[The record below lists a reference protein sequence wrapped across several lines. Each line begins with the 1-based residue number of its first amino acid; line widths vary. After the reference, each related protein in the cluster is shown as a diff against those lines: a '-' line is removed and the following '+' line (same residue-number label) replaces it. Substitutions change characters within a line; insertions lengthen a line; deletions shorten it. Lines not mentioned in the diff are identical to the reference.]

1 MTEKKRTEMYIL
13 LRILPIAFFIWVAC
27 YFFYSLGKRKALQ
40 DYNQK
45 SRNRRRGTKV
55 VESSVVEKENDTDDT
70 VH

>member
-1 MTEKKRTEMYIL
+1 MRIL
-13 LRILPIAFFIWVAC
+13 LRILPFAFFIWLIC